1 MQITI
6 KKPLAQNTA
15 QMNFLKDSISQL
27 LEDRKMMDDI
37 NWLRKKVELLSSSM
51 SVMQNAGQDPNQI
64 NNQNNTS
71 SKAIAFDASKFVD
84 QFAFLEFQ
92 KGLFREMDNLKRFSE
107 ELKRYIDDLIE
118 SNKSKADEK
127 DMRNL
132 EEFLSS
138 KVEETKLNFVKKFA
152 DKAETS
158 KNFKYLDAQ
167 LKHIIESYL
176 KKGDKGDNWLIAKK
190 PVGGY
195 ACASCESYI
204 GKLQDSTNQHVAWNK
219 YPQRDPNE
227 KAYRVI
233 QIKLLL

>member
-1 MQITI
+1 
-6 KKPLAQNTA
+6 
-15 QMNFLKDSISQL
+15 MNFLKDSISQL

-51 SVMQNAGQDPNQI
+51 SVMQNAGIDSNQG
-64 NNQNNTS
+64 NNLNHNN
-71 SKAIAFDASKFVD
+71 SKQFSIDASKFVD
-84 QFAFLEFQ
+84 SVAFLEFQ
-92 KGLFREMDNLKRFSE
+92 KNLFREFDNLKRFSE

-132 EEFLSS
+132 EDFLNS
-138 KVEETKLNFVKKFA
+138 KVEETKLNFTKKFA

-158 KNFKYLDAQ
+158 KNIKYLDAQ

-176 KKGDKGDNWLIAKK
+176 KKGEKGDNWLIAKK

-204 GKLQDSTNQHVAWNK
+204 GNLQDSTNQHVPWNK

-233 QIKLLL
+233 